1 MPFESNL
8 GLVSDSFRKREA
20 VSPSSY
26 FNYVSSVRWRGF
38 VLAERSLKTTPSL
51 LYQSRPIT
59 IRGTAAFSVKGL
71 NVSLFCFFLLLPKD
85 WKGSEQN
92 PLCLVT
98 GHQSANILSGKW
110 HKEPFVSCK
119 QHSDPPCYYV
129 LVCANTGWVVFDPAL
144 HIIRHVTLMDSHLS
158 RVHAATIYRPDLQLG
173 WI

>member
-1 MPFESNL
+1 MPLESNL
-8 GLVSDSFRKREA
+8 RLVSDSLRKREA

-51 LYQSRPIT
+51 LDQSRPIT
-59 IRGTAAFSVKGL
+59 IRGTAPFSVKGL
-71 NVSLFCFFLLLPKD
+71 NVSLFCFFFLWSSED

-119 QHSDPPCYYV
+119 QHSDP
-129 LVCANTGWVVFDPAL
+129 LVIMYWSPPTLAGLCSIL
-144 HIIRHVTLMDSHLS
+144 HCTSLDMW
-158 RVHAATIYRPDLQLG
+158 P
-173 WI
+173 